1 VAECYL
7 GRSGEEVAEDW
18 KKFVIVELYD
28 LYYYSPNVIPVV
40 ISRRVRWVGHVA
52 YMGKKRNAH

>member
-7 GRSGEEVAEDW
+7 GQSGEEGTEDW
-18 KKFVIVELYD
+18 EKLGIEELYG
-28 LYYYSPNVIPVV
+28 LYCYSPNVIPVV
-40 ISRRVRWVGHVA
+40 MSRRVRWVGHVA